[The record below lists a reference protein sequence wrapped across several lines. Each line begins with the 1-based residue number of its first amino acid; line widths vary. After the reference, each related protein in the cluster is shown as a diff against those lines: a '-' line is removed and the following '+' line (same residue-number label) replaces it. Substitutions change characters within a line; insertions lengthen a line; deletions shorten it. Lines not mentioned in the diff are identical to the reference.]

1 MKLNTEPIF
10 DISLQVCQPVHQHIY
25 VWSWC
30 FVHGHSQAVARSFA
44 RSFPASDV
52 TFVPARRACSIVL
65 TGLNRT
71 ALHLVALFIARSLTV
86 VFPLLTSSSLILT
99 AYCDLVSLF
108 ARRACPIVWTG
119 FKMWFIPSQLTS
131 SGRDAAPPGALIST
145 ASPLSKHSV
154 TCRRNSK

>member
-119 FKMWFIPSQLTS
+119 FMTS
-131 SGRDAAPPGALIST
+131 PTLVNATHTTKL
-145 ASPLSKHSV
+145 V
-154 TCRRNSK
+154 TVCARRAFARRVEGP